1 MWRTLVILT
10 FLLSCLNGTTLG
22 YGPDANALQ
31 VEDKEDDH
39 RGSPDWQ
46 DLGSAQ
52 QLAAEQ
58 GLMIM
63 IFFEAEWC
71 GICRRLESEVFTDP
85 DVLQKLRTSYL
96 PVMIDVDSKSPVWFN
111 GEEMGVRQ
119 FAQQN
124 NISAVPS
131 LLFVDDAGEVLAHQT
146 GFVPAERMASLLAFI
161 ASDSF
166 GRQSFEEFQE
176 RH

>member
-1 MWRTLVILT
+1 MWKTIFFTALII
-10 FLLSCLNGTTLG
+10 SCVSGHAG
-22 YGPDANALQ
+22 SSGVAAGALQ
-31 VEDKEDDH
+31 MSEKEDDQ
-39 RGSPDWQ
+39 RGGPDWQ
-46 DLGSAQ
+46 DLGLAQ

-58 GLMIM
+58 GLMIL

-85 DVLQKLRTSYL
+85 AVLQKLGKSYV
-96 PVMIDVDSKSPVWFN
+96 PVMIDVDSKSPQWFN
-111 GEEMGVRQ
+111 GQKLSVRQ
-119 FAQQN
+119 LAQQFN
-124 NISAVPS
+124 VSAVPS
-131 LLFVDDAGEVLAHQT
+131 LLFVDDAGEVMAHHT
-146 GFVPAERMASLLAFI
+146 GFIPTERMASLLAFI

>member
-1 MWRTLVILT
+1 MWKTIIIVTCIFFCLSGLT
-10 FLLSCLNGTTLG
+10 MGS
-22 YGPDANALQ
+22 GPDLNAQ
-31 VEDKEDDH
+31 HVAGNENDQRE
-39 RGSPDWQ
+39 GPDWQ

-58 GLMIM
+58 GLMIL

-85 DVLQKLRTSYL
+85 AVLQKLGKSYV
-96 PVMIDVDSKSPVWFN
+96 PVMIDVDSKSPQWFN
-111 GEEMGVRQ
+111 GQKLSVRQ
-119 FAQQN
+119 LAQQFN
-124 NISAVPS
+124 VSAVPS
-131 LLFVDDAGEVLAHQT
+131 LLFVDDAGEVMAHHT
-146 GFVPAERMASLLAFI
+146 GFIPTERMASLLAFI